1 MRILITNDD
10 GIFAPGIRAIAA
22 GLHASFGDEHE
33 LVIVAPL
40 TDHSGAGA
48 AVGPVYERE
57 SIPYE
62 HVEIPGLKD
71 VPTYGLDGSPAL
83 CVIMAGIEGFGARPD
98 LIVSGINHGINA
110 GRSALHSGTVGA
122 TLTGAQ
128 FGISGLAVS
137 IAWDDEPNHWNT
149 AVDLACAI
157 VPSLAAAPS
166 PTVLNLNVPSV
177 SMDELKGLRHGRLGK
192 AGLIRRARPEHAP
205 LPANYPPT
213 DRTGGAVILTMRGMS
228 SDADR
233 IAELAELE
241 PDSDNALV
249 EEGFASITAIVGV
262 REDVSEAGVDALDGA
277 ILAGRTV
284 TT

>member
-1 MRILITNDD
+1 
-10 GIFAPGIRAIAA
+10 
-22 GLHASFGDEHE
+22 
-33 LVIVAPL
+33 
-40 TDHSGAGA
+40 
-48 AVGPVYERE
+48 
-57 SIPYE
+57 
-62 HVEIPGLKD
+62 
-71 VPTYGLDGSPAL
+71 
-83 CVIMAGIEGFGARPD
+83 
-98 LIVSGINHGINA
+98 
-110 GRSALHSGTVGA
+110 
-122 TLTGAQ
+122 
-128 FGISGLAVS
+128 
-137 IAWDDEPNHWNT
+137 
-149 AVDLACAI
+149 
-157 VPSLAAAPS
+157 
-166 PTVLNLNVPSV
+166 
-177 SMDELKGLRHGRLGK
+177 MDELKGLRHGRLGK